1 MFSGSHF
8 GRLRPSVGVVSGL
21 LLCGVIGCGGSE
33 PFKLLP
39 VSGKVTYEDGSLIS
53 ASRIEVVFEPQAAP
67 IDPKTYP
74 RPGRAEVK
82 AADGT
87 FAEATS
93 HKYGDG
99 VVVGKHKVKVIIYDQ
114 KETPTE
120 LQVTPSEIEV
130 GPGRTEFEFRVKK
143 R

>member
-1 MFSGSHF
+1 MLSRGHF
-8 GRLRPSVGVVSGL
+8 GRLRPSFGLVSAV

-39 VSGKVTYEDGSLIS
+39 VSGKVAYEDGSLIS
-53 ASRIEVVFEPQAAP
+53 APRIEVVFEPQAGP
-67 IDPKTYP
+67 IDPKTHP
-74 RPGRAEVK
+74 RPGRAEVNPT
-82 AADGT
+82 DGT

-99 VVVGKHKVKVIIYDQ
+99 VVVGKHKVKVITYDK

-120 LQVTPSEIEV
+120 LRVTPAEIEV
-130 GPGRTEFEFRVKK
+130 GPGKTKFEFHVKK
-143 R
+143 P